1 MNEEAP
7 FKRWIRQVRD
17 TQENEI
23 DCSECL
29 EQLSNFVDLELALGE
44 AGKRMPQ
51 VSQHL
56 HQCTVCREEY
66 EVLEQLA
73 RLEIDDALPEQADL
87 IEKLKRNP

>member
-44 AGKRMPQ
+44 DGKRMPQ

-73 RLEIDDALPEQADL
+73 RLEVDDALPEQADL